1 MRKLAPLGIKLLS
14 YVYLVNIL
22 LYTLSILLFHNRIL
36 VLGSVANPFLAWCIR
51 LLFLFLPLYLVYGLR
66 RLKKV
71 AWITAI
77 GFHVFLI
84 VNGIS
89 IFLECA
95 NKLPSLLRITGLFE
109 SSFYTPSQI
118 IVLWLNSVIN
128 VMILGYLYE
137 EREFFFNLKNKK

>member
-1 MRKLAPLGIKLLS
+1 MRKSAPLGIKLLS
-14 YVYLVNIL
+14 YVYLVNVL
-22 LYTLSILLFHNRIL
+22 LYTLSILLFANRIL
-36 VLGSVANPFLAWCIR
+36 VFGFLANPLLAWGVR
-51 LLFLFLPLYLVYGLR
+51 FLFLFLPLYLAYDLR

-71 AWITAI
+71 AWIIAI

-84 VNGIS
+84 VNGIT

-95 NKLPSLLRITGLFE
+95 NKSPSLLRITGLFE
-109 SSFYTPSQI
+109 PSFYTPSQI

-137 EREFFFNLKNKK
+137 ERERFFTSIEK